1 MSVNHKGRWYEIPTD
16 AENDYFP
23 VEMAAF
29 EKIFYALHSGQPSSG
44 RSFTGKYAPL
54 PPFAPEPLTRS
65 ACSI

>member
-29 EKIFYALHSGQPSSG
+29 EKNINAQHADQPSFR
-44 RSFTGKYAPL
+44 RSIIGKYASL
-54 PPFAPEPLTRS
+54 APFAP
-65 ACSI
+65 CVDIG